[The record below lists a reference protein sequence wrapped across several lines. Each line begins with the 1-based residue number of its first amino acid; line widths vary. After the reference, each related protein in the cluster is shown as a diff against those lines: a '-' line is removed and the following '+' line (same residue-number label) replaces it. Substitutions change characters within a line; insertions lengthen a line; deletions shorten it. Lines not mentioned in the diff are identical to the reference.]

1 LNKLPIISAAI
12 FGVILIICLITLYL
26 SNETFMGSFF
36 PEVFG
41 FALDGLILFS
51 GITLVQLVI
60 SKKEEASIKETL
72 KDSLRAIAGNYIA
85 CCHLVAHQHGQRT
98 ESGDMFNYDHKTIE
112 DLREKI
118 GDIKPR
124 DDAESVIELVDYVKF
139 HKSSLEAALSVA
151 SQIGPHATHCW
162 FAFLTHINIIN
173 SSHSNYGPAISNS
186 LETLKW
192 LNNKNV

>member
-1 LNKLPIISAAI
+1 MLITC
-12 FGVILIICLITLYL
+12 LIILYL

-51 GITLVQLVI
+51 GITLVQIVI
-60 SKKEEASIKETL
+60 SKNNEALKKETL
-72 KDSLRAIAGNYIA
+72 KNSLRAIAGNYIA
-85 CCHLVAHQHGQRT
+85 CCHLVAHQHGQMT
-98 ESGDMFNYDHKTIE
+98 EIGNMFSYDHKTIE
-112 DLREKI
+112 DLSERI
-118 GDIKPR
+118 GKIKPR
-124 DDAESVIELVDYVKF
+124 DDAESVIELVNYVKI
-139 HKSSLEAALSVA
+139 HKSSLESALSIA
-151 SQIGPHATHCW
+151 SQISPHAANFW

-173 SSHSNYGPAISNS
+173 SSESNYGPAISNS